1 MKVMPMMCLLQK
13 KLLTIAVKPIQ
24 QLKMRKSILRLLI
37 VVVLS
42 ISFLTINAQASSG
55 LRISLITCSPGQ
67 ELYSTFGH
75 SAIRVMDS
83 ARSSDWV
90 FNYGTFDFND
100 PDFYTK
106 FIQGKL
112 LYFVSLER
120 TVDFIS
126 QYQYEQRKVI
136 EQELQ
141 LNESEKLFIQQYL
154 FENLKP
160 ENRFYKY
167 DFFFDNCTTR
177 LRDLMEKG
185 KQPRPLFPAVM
196 PENTRFRQAIH
207 AYLDKGHQDWSKLG
221 IDLLLGARTD
231 RVMKINEQQ
240 FLPDNLMFAIE
251 QCSNQKIVHQT
262 STLYE
267 PNGTIENESAITPLQ
282 VSLLICVLFLG
293 LSLYEKKNRSIK
305 ISLSILDTML
315 FLWVGLLGFI
325 LVFAW
330 FGTDHIMTKN
340 NYNLAW
346 ALPGLMIF
354 PLLRSTINTWT
365 KRYIRLHTFILALT
379 LCVWIWLPQQLN
391 TALIPIVFTLFVR
404 TYQKAPWYA
413 KNRN

>member
-1 MKVMPMMCLLQK
+1 
-13 KLLTIAVKPIQ
+13 
-24 QLKMRKSILRLLI
+24 MRKLKLRLL
-37 VVVLS
+37 VVVILLVS
-42 ISFLTINAQASSG
+42 QLTTKAQASIG

-75 SAIRVMDS
+75 SAIRVIDS
-83 ARSSDWV
+83 TRSSDWV

-120 TVDFIS
+120 TADFIA

-160 ENRFYKY
+160 ENRFYPY

-177 LRDLMEKG
+177 LRDLLEKG
-185 KQPRPLFPAVM
+185 KQPKPQFPAVM

-207 AYLDKGHQDWSKLG
+207 TYLDKGRQDWSKLG
-221 IDLLLGARTD
+221 IDLLLGSRTD
-231 RVMKINEQQ
+231 RVMNINEQQ
-240 FLPDNLMFAIE
+240 FLPDNLMLALE
-251 QCSNQKIVHQT
+251 QCSNQKIVLQT
-262 STLYE
+262 NTLYE
-267 PNGTIENESAITPLQ
+267 PNGTIENEISATPLQ
-282 VSLLICVLFLG
+282 VSLLICFLFLG
-293 LSLYEKKNRSIK
+293 LSLYEKKNRIVK
-305 ISLSILDTML
+305 KSLAILDTTL
-315 FLWVGLLGFI
+315 FLLVGLLGFI
-325 LVFAW
+325 LAFAW

>member
-13 KLLTIAVKPIQ
+13 KLLTIAVKPIIQ

-37 VVVLS
+37 VVIFS
-42 ISFLTINAQASSG
+42 ISFQTINAQASSG

-75 SAIRVMDS
+75 SAIRVIDS

-160 ENRFYKY
+160 ENRFYPY

-177 LRDLMEKG
+177 LRDLLEK
-185 KQPRPLFPAVM
+185 
-196 PENTRFRQAIH
+196 ENSQG
-207 AYLDKGHQDWSKLG
+207 LC
-221 IDLLLGARTD
+221 
-231 RVMKINEQQ
+231 
-240 FLPDNLMFAIE
+240 FL
-251 QCSNQKIVHQT
+251 
-262 STLYE
+262 
-267 PNGTIENESAITPLQ
+267 
-282 VSLLICVLFLG
+282 
-293 LSLYEKKNRSIK
+293 R
-305 ISLSILDTML
+305 
-315 FLWVGLLGFI
+315 
-325 LVFAW
+325 
-330 FGTDHIMTKN
+330 
-340 NYNLAW
+340 
-346 ALPGLMIF
+346 
-354 PLLRSTINTWT
+354 
-365 KRYIRLHTFILALT
+365 
-379 LCVWIWLPQQLN
+379 
-391 TALIPIVFTLFVR
+391 
-404 TYQKAPWYA
+404 
-413 KNRN
+413 